1 MANAT
6 EQAQGREKETNGGK
20 GGADTSLLATRVSE
34 VMTSQLVTVGPSQ
47 DLAYAHQLMMWSNVR
62 HLPVVDGGR
71 LVGVLSDRQLLEAVL
86 STSASSRVYEVMAPP
101 KHVASPDE
109 DLGYAAA
116 RMATA
121 RLDALPV
128 VSDDKLVGILTTTDV
143 LAERGKLFFKG
154 GKVDVPDVRTIMRRP
169 VKAAHVDDGLER
181 AIGVMV
187 EEDIRHLPVVDGD
200 HRVVGLLSDRDV
212 RSAVGDPLEALRREE
227 PLDLVV
233 EDVMNRSP
241 MIIAED
247 ASLVDLA
254 ACFLDERV
262 GALPVVDDDE
272 VLVGIV
278 SYVDLLRH
286 VVATRST

>member
-1 MANAT
+1 MAPAT
-6 EQAQGREKETNGGK
+6 EPSERRAQKPSV
-20 GGADTSLLATRVSE
+20 DTTLLRTRVSE
-34 VMTSQLVTVGPSQ
+34 VMTSQLVTVGPHQ

-71 LVGVLSDRQLLEAVL
+71 LVGMLSDRQLLSAIL
-86 STSASSRVYEVMAPP
+86 SNSAGSSIYEVMTPP
-101 KHVASPDE
+101 KQVAAPEE
-109 DLGYAAA
+109 DLGHAAA
-116 RMATA
+116 RMAAA

-154 GKVDVPDVRTIMRRP
+154 GRLDVPDVSSIMRRP
-169 VKAAHVDDGLER
+169 VKAARIDDGLDR
-181 AIGVMV
+181 AIGTMV
-187 EEDIRHLPVVDGD
+187 EHDIRHLPVIDAS
-200 HRVVGLLSDRDV
+200 HRVVGLLTDRDV
-212 RSAVGDPLEALRREE
+212 RAAVGDPLEALEADRA
-227 PLDLVV
+227 LDLTV

-241 MIIAED
+241 LIIASD

-262 GALPVVDDDE
+262 GALPVVDEDE
-272 VLVGIV
+272 RLVGIV

-286 VVATRST
+286 VVASRA